1 MAKFN
6 GMSREERLNRLRIM
20 RENDFSEPEQLPA
33 ARRESANRPISSG
46 KSRGGGA
53 GAEISDQAAWLIAE
67 SLRSLLRS
75 R

>member
-1 MAKFN
+1 MANFN

-33 ARRESANRPISSG
+33 VRRKGANRPAPSG
-46 KSRGGGA
+46 KGGGG